1 MTTTTA
7 KVDRSDQNRKLTIVF
22 HHAGGGHRNAA
33 DALKEI
39 LTSQTPPWDVS
50 FLNLQELL
58 APLDIVRRTTGLNI
72 EGTYNLILRKGWT
85 RFTPQLLVLLQTTI
99 RTAHSPIVRL
109 LRNYWRQHP
118 TDLVLSVIP
127 HFNREIAESLINGEC
142 RTAFVT
148 LLTDIA
154 DYPPRFWI
162 EPNSEFLI
170 AGSDRAKQ
178 QALAMG
184 HSGDHIFQTS
194 GMILKPRFYQQLSIA
209 RAAERKAHDLDADC
223 PTAIILFGGHGSSVM
238 LDIAKKLDSSGVDL
252 QLILICGHNQKLA
265 AKLRALKTRR
275 AMLVV
280 GFTTNVEYFM
290 GLADFF
296 IGKPGPG
303 SISEALQL
311 HLPVLLECS
320 SKTLPQERYNTEWVT
335 ENGYGIVVKSFGDIV
350 PAVQKMLDPANF
362 REFRTKAATYSNR
375 ALLEIPDILERCLSP
390 SRRMEAETL
399 ACEG

>member
-1 MTTTTA
+1 
-7 KVDRSDQNRKLTIVF
+7 
-22 HHAGGGHRNAA
+22 
-33 DALKEI
+33 
-39 LTSQTPPWDVS
+39 
-50 FLNLQELL
+50 
-58 APLDIVRRTTGLNI
+58 
-72 EGTYNLILRKGWT
+72 
-85 RFTPQLLVLLQTTI
+85 
-99 RTAHSPIVRL
+99 
-109 LRNYWRQHP
+109 
-118 TDLVLSVIP
+118 VIP
-127 HFNREIAESLINGEC
+127 HFNREIAESLINGER

-170 AGSDRAKQ
+170 VGSDRAKQ

-184 HSGDHIFQTS
+184 HSADHIFQTS
-194 GMILKPRFYQQLSIA
+194 GMILKPRFYQQLSID
-209 RAAERKAHDLDADC
+209 RAAERKAHGLDADC

-238 LDIAKKLDSSGVDL
+238 LDIAKKLDSCKVDL

-280 GFTTNVEYFM
+280 GFTASVEYFM

-311 HLPVLLECS
+311 HLPVIVECN

-335 ENGYGIVVKSFGDIV
+335 ENGYGIVVKSFAEIV
-350 PAVQKMLDPANF
+350 PAVRKMLDPANF
-362 REFRTKAATYSNR
+362 HEVRSRAATYSNR
-375 ALLEIPDILERCLSP
+375 ALLEIPAILDRCLNP
-390 SRRMEAETL
+390 SRQMEAETL